1 MTNITWTLYG
11 NEINQPATNSQR
23 FYRGYICWIVN
34 QFKGLSPD
42 SNSVLFQSHLK
53 NRSLLIIY
61 IYFVTRNAKG
71 GGVGQK
77 WLNMNTMEINYS
89 SNGSPFWQNGLPFEW
104 LAHKCIFVVYSNFYS
119 QTAEL
124 DTI

>member
-42 SNSVLFQSHLK
+42 SNSVLFQSRLK

-61 IYFVTRNAKG
+61 IYYVTRNAKG
-71 GGVGQK
+71 GGVG
-77 WLNMNTMEINYS
+77 
-89 SNGSPFWQNGLPFEW
+89 
-104 LAHKCIFVVYSNFYS
+104 
-119 QTAEL
+119 
-124 DTI
+124 